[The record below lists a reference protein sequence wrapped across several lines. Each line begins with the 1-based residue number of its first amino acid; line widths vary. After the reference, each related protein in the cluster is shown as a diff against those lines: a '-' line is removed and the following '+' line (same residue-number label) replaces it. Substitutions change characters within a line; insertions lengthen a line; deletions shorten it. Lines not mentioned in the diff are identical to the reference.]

1 MRTTLLRFTSLTL
14 TLCGTLIAAHAAL
27 AADDVL
33 PPIDQRFAREN
44 VAEVPDFQQ
53 HIIPLVGRL
62 GCNGRACHGSFQ
74 GQGGF
79 RLSLFGYD
87 FKADHDALTA
97 SKEPRVDVKDPDDS
111 LIVFK
116 PTNADE
122 HEGGLRYKKG
132 NWEHHVIRRWIEDGA
147 KFNTD
152 DVKLL
157 TRLEIVP
164 PEVLLNKTGQK
175 VQLKAIAV
183 WANGTKED
191 VTPLCRFT
199 TNNEQVAAIDEFGSM
214 TANESGDTHVVV
226 SYDNAVVA
234 VPVIRP
240 VSDLVGPKYPKVPM
254 PTKVDQLVVEKL
266 KKLGVVPSQLCTDEE
281 FLRRVSLDM
290 TGTLPTAQEVQTF
303 LADTDPNK
311 RSKKIDE
318 LLETPAY
325 AAWWTTKLCDFTGN
339 NEQQLNNIS
348 PVRGSASKEWYQWIN
363 KRVTEN
369 VPYDDLCEGI
379 VAASSRQP
387 GQSFTDFCKEMTDCY
402 REDSGKTYADLPSM
416 TYYWQRRDFT
426 EIEARAVAFAYSFMG
441 IRIQCAQCHKHPFD
455 QWSKDDFHQFKNFFA
470 TVTSARNAASPEAR
484 KEYDAIVAKLGITS
498 LRGNEL
504 RTALP
509 NLIKQGKTVPFPE
522 VYVTNRIQR
531 SRNPD
536 EEYPMF
542 DKAKLLGGDVVDIQ
556 KSAGDP
562 RKIVMDW
569 LRQKDNRFFAS
580 AFVNRVWASYFNVG
594 IVEPPDDLSLANP
607 PSNKALLDYLAQGF
621 VENKFDMKWVHR
633 TIANSRTYQASWQ
646 PNETNRMD
654 EKNFSRAVPRRLP
667 AEIAYDAIQQATA
680 SDQIAATMRHDVT
693 NRAIAIPA
701 ASARNQANAGPAYAL
716 SVFGRSI
723 RETNCDCDR
732 SMEPSLLQTVFLQ
745 NDRDM
750 LTMIDRTRA
759 GWLDQVA
766 RESKAQNTDTAE
778 LVRQAYLRSLSRYPT
793 DDELSRSVQYIA
805 ESSDTITGLRG
816 VLWALLN
823 TKEFIVNH

>member
-1 MRTTLLRFTSLTL
+1 MRILHRFTSLTL
-14 TLCGTLIAAHAAL
+14 MFCGTLFAARAAL
-27 AADDVL
+27 AADEVL
-33 PPIDQRFAREN
+33 PPINQRFASEN
-44 VAEVPDFQQ
+44 AGEAPSFQR
-53 HIIPLVGRL
+53 HVIPLVGRL

-87 FKADHDALTA
+87 FNADYEALTA
-97 SKEPRVDVKDPDDS
+97 SESPRVDVKEPDDS

-116 PTNADE
+116 PTSADE
-122 HEGGLRYKKG
+122 HEGGLRYEKG
-132 NWEHHVIRRWIEDGA
+132 SWQHHVIRRWIEDGA
-147 KFNTD
+147 KFDKD
-152 DVKLL
+152 DVHAL

-164 PEVLLNKTGQK
+164 PEVLLSKSGQK
-175 VQLKAIAV
+175 VQLKVIAV
-183 WANGTKED
+183 WADGTQED
-191 VTPLCRFT
+191 VTPLCRFS
-199 TNNEQVAAIDEFGSM
+199 TNNEQVAAIDELGSM
-214 TANESGDTHVVV
+214 TANESGDTHVIV
-226 SYDNAVVA
+226 SYDKAVVA

-240 VSDLVGPKYPKVPM
+240 SSDLVGPKYPKVPT
-254 PTKVDQLVVEKL
+254 PTTVDELVVEKL
-266 KKLGVVPSQLCTDEE
+266 KKLGVVPSQLSSDEE

-290 TGTLPTAQEVQTF
+290 TGTLPTAQEVQAF
-303 LADTDPNK
+303 LADNDPNK

-339 NEQQLNNIS
+339 NEQQLNNVS
-348 PVRGSASKEWYQWIN
+348 PVRGSASKEWYEWIY
-363 KRVTEN
+363 KRVSEN
-369 VPYDDLCEGI
+369 VPYDELCEGI

-387 GQSFTDFCKEMTDCY
+387 GQSYTEFCKEMTDVY
-402 REDSGKTYADLPSM
+402 RQGSGASYAELPSM

-470 TVTSARNAASPEAR
+470 TVAAGRNGATPDAR
-484 KEYDAIVAKLGITS
+484 KEYNDIVAKLGISS

-504 RTALP
+504 RQAIP
-509 NLIKQGKTVPFPE
+509 SLIKQGKTVPFPE
-522 VYVTNRIQR
+522 VYVSNRIQR

-542 DKAKLLGGDVVDIQ
+542 DNAKLLGGEVVDVQ
-556 KSAGDP
+556 TAAGDP
-562 RKIVMDW
+562 RQIVMDW
-569 LRQKDNRFFAS
+569 LRGKDNRFFAP

-621 VENKFDMKWVHR
+621 IESGFDMKWVHR
-633 TIANSRTYQASWQ
+633 TIANSRTYQLSWQ
-646 PNETNRMD
+646 PNDTNRLD
-654 EKNFSRAVPRRLP
+654 EKNFSRAVPRRMP

-701 ASARNQANAGPAYAL
+701 ASNRNQANAGPAYAL

-750 LTMIDRTRA
+750 LSMIDRSRA

-766 RESKAQNTDTAE
+766 RESKTQNTDTAE
-778 LVRQAYLRSLSRYPT
+778 LVRQAYLRSLSRLPN
-793 DDELSRSVQYIA
+793 DEELSRSLLYIE
-805 ESSDTITGLRG
+805 ESDDRIEGLRG